1 MKLAAKYCRAVYD
14 AGYQPICPMMMHSLF
29 LREAIPQEHKDG
41 LDMSKDYLYRSAL
54 LVVCGNAVD
63 ETMKNDIALA
73 ARFHKPATT
82 LDGILTVKGQ
92 GRRCQNG
99 SGCTCLKKATRKPLR
114 MHGAGTSAFF
124 PMRKWFKGTYGM
136 ITKTKF
142 GKGGIRMKSLLR
154 RLVVPP

>member
-1 MKLAAKYCRAVYD
+1 MKSPLAYITAHWGDCTEDNMKLAAKYCRAVYD

-82 LDGILTVKGQ
+82 LEGILTVKGQ
-92 GRRCQNG
+92 GRRCQSG
-99 SGCTCLKKATRKPLR
+99 S
-114 MHGAGTSAFF
+114 
-124 PMRKWFKGTYGM
+124 
-136 ITKTKF
+136 
-142 GKGGIRMKSLLR
+142 
-154 RLVVPP
+154 

>member
-1 MKLAAKYCRAVYD
+1 MKRPLAYITAHWGDCTEDNMKLAAKYCRAVYD

-63 ETMKNDIALA
+63 ETMKNDIAMA

-82 LDGILTVKGQ
+82 LDGAGPEVPEWQ
-92 GRRCQNG
+92 
-99 SGCTCLKKATRKPLR
+99 LKPLPSSWRKPVSVPVPR
-114 MHGAGTSAFF
+114 
-124 PMRKWFKGTYGM
+124 
-136 ITKTKF
+136 ITKGMTTWT
-142 GKGGIRMKSLLR
+142 
-154 RLVVPP
+154 

>member
-41 LDMSKDYLYRSAL
+41 LDMAKDYLYRSAL

-73 ARFHKPATT
+73 ARLHKPATT
-82 LDGILTVKGQ
+82 LEGILTVKGQ
-92 GRRCQNG
+92 GRRCPNG
-99 SGCTCLKKATRKPLR
+99 S
-114 MHGAGTSAFF
+114 
-124 PMRKWFKGTYGM
+124 
-136 ITKTKF
+136 
-142 GKGGIRMKSLLR
+142 
-154 RLVVPP
+154 